1 MLKNSSLLNY
11 KATMRPIF
19 LTAAMILSLAPA
31 TSRAQM
37 VLPGAVAAPT
47 PAGQAGAPPA
57 LHRPS
62 GGDANSEYD
71 GHFTPAKPPAL
82 ESVIGKPFGL
92 SGTRGAL
99 QVEKS
104 GADLRLSRLTLT
116 GDKISRPNQPCEV
129 QMGGGESLMLKPL
142 GAPEGV
148 QRYELESSACP
159 LQLDVLNG
167 ALRATSPAG
176 ACSFPQADCR
186 VDPVGLWGPAGDTF
200 GESQAKS
207 IEHERT
213 ALEKSVREHF
223 RRLLSKNKKDKAA
236 TQAAVKEQA
245 GFSASRAQTCRDYDR
260 EDAHG
265 FCALRMT
272 EARDYQLQAR
282 LASGQTAA
290 RDKAAKDKGGKDKK
304 AAKPR
309 AVAKPVPAA
318 PGGPAF

>member
-1 MLKNSSLLNY
+1 
-11 KATMRPIF
+11 MRPFF
-19 LTAAMILSLAPA
+19 LTAAIILSLAPVA
-31 TSRAQM
+31 CRAQM
-37 VLPGAVAAPT
+37 MLPGAVTAPT
-47 PAGQAGAPPA
+47 PAGQTGAPPA
-57 LHRPS
+57 LHRPAS
-62 GGDANSEYD
+62 AGDANPEYD

-116 GDKISRPNQPCEV
+116 GDKISHPNQSCEV
-129 QMGGGESLMLKPL
+129 QMGAGEPLTLKPL
-142 GAPEGV
+142 GAPDGV

-159 LQLDVLNG
+159 VQFDVLNG
-167 ALRATSPAG
+167 ALRATSASG

-186 VDPVGLWGPAGDTF
+186 VDPAGLWGPAGDTF

-213 ALEKSVREHF
+213 ALENGVRAHF
-223 RRLLSKNKKDKAA
+223 RRLLSKTKKDKAA

-245 GFSASRAQTCRDYDR
+245 AFSASRAQTCRDYDR

-272 EARDYQLQAR
+272 EARDFNLQAR

-290 RDKAAKDKGGKDKK
+290 KDKGKSGKPH
-304 AAKPR
+304 AAKPHAAQPG
-309 AVAKPVPAA
+309 AVAKPA
-318 PGGPAF
+318 PPTQGGQAF